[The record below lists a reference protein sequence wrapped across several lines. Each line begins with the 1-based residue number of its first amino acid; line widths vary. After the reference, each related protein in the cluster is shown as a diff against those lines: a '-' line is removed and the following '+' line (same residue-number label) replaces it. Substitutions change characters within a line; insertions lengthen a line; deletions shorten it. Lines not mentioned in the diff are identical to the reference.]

1 MMPPGSAA
9 RFFPKTARRFKA
21 DQRGIAAVEFALLL
35 PFLLIFLI
43 GMSET
48 VTALNTDRKV
58 SQVASTVAD
67 LVAQAETIS
76 TDEITDMMTVTEDIM
91 APYPSDPLDIIIA
104 SVTFDD
110 EGAPK
115 IDWSRN
121 KDGAKPSS
129 WTDGSAPPIDIPA
142 GISVAGTSLII
153 GQSSYTY
160 VPLFASMLQNIFPRA
175 ASMTLGD
182 TYFLKPRLT
191 TTVTLTG
198 S

>member
-1 MMPPGSAA
+1 MPDTVAKIFRA
-9 RFFPKTARRFKA
+9 TLRRLKA
-21 DQRGIAAVEFALLL
+21 DRRGIAAVEFALLL
-35 PFLLIFLI
+35 PFLLILLI

-58 SQVASTVAD
+58 SQVASAAAD
-67 LVAQAETIS
+67 LVAQAESIS
-76 TDEITDMMTVTEDIM
+76 TSEIADIM
-91 APYPSDPLDIIIA
+91 LAAKQIMLPYSDTPLDVVIA
-104 SVTFDD
+104 SVTFNDD
-110 EGAPK
+110 GDPEV
-115 IDWSRN
+115 DWSRN
-121 KDGAKPSS
+121 KSGTAPWSA
-129 WTDGSAPPIDIPA
+129 GSAQPIEIPEA
-142 GISVAGTSLII
+142 ISVAGSSLIV

-198 S
+198 G

>member
-1 MMPPGSAA
+1 MPDTVAKIFRA
-9 RFFPKTARRFKA
+9 TLRRLKA
-21 DQRGIAAVEFALLL
+21 DRRGIAAVEFALLL
-35 PFLLIFLI
+35 PFLLILLI

-58 SQVASTVAD
+58 SQVASAAAD
-67 LVAQAETIS
+67 LVAQAESIS
-76 TDEITDMMTVTEDIM
+76 TSEIADIM
-91 APYPSDPLDIIIA
+91 LAAKQIMLPYSDTPLDVVIA
-104 SVTFDD
+104 SVTFNDD
-110 EGAPK
+110 GDPEV
-115 IDWSRN
+115 DWSRN
-121 KDGAKPSS
+121 KSGTAPWSA
-129 WTDGSAPPIDIPA
+129 GSAPPIEIPEA
-142 GISVAGTSLII
+142 ISVAGSSLIV